1 MALPKDKNFH
11 CVHHSV
17 NPGQTFTGR
26 SGQTFRVGPGGLI
39 TPNPTD
45 PKDLESFEQIGS
57 ISIIEGPAPDLSQ
70 TDNTPAKVYKAD
82 AARFQAQLDE
92 ANRALRDRDKAL
104 LEMRAKIQELEAT
117 IKGRDAEL
125 ASRAPVPPAESA
137 PTK

>member
-1 MALPKDKNFH
+1 MPTPKNGNFH
-11 CVHHSV
+11 CIHHSV
-17 NPGQTFTGR
+17 TPGQTFTGR
-26 SGQTFRVGPGGLI
+26 SGQTFRVGAGGLI

-45 PKDLESFEQIGS
+45 PKDLEAFEQIAS
-57 ISIIEGPAPDLSQ
+57 ISIVEGPAPDLSQ

-92 ANRALRDRDKAL
+92 ANRALKDRDKTI

-125 ASRAPVPPAESA
+125 ASRAAPESA
-137 PTK
+137 PQK